1 MLITDAVAQE
11 FTADPF
17 APYIITAQA
26 LTCDL
31 QGAAHYGRQQAH
43 PHDVRVKYESAVVR
57 GKRYKYILGEPKI
70 TLPIAT
76 IFLIHGFPDCSFGWR
91 NQIPYLMKLGFRV
104 VVPDLLGY
112 AGSDTPEDLAQFS
125 LKSMSADIKEL
136 ARKFVGD
143 GQIVLGGHDWGG
155 ALVWRIALWHPELLK
170 GVFSVCTPFNAPMK
184 PWLPLQDLIA
194 MGKLKNFTY
203 QLQLAGPDVEKAI
216 QGEEKVRQ
224 FLNGMTV
231 LLSEEELNHYVEK
244 YMLQGAPQLRGP
256 LNWYRTR
263 KINWEE
269 ELPLADKEVKLEM
282 PTMFIAATNDS
293 ALPPSMSAGMERYMP
308 KLTRAEVGG
317 SHWALTGASDEVN
330 AHIGKWLKALFEGDI
345 KSAL

>member
-1 MLITDAVAQE
+1 MDTSK
-11 FTADPF
+11 
-17 APYIITAQA
+17 
-26 LTCDL
+26 LT
-31 QGAAHYGRQQAH
+31 
-43 PHDVRVKYESAVVR
+43 PHDPRVRYESAVVR
-57 GKRYKYILGEPKI
+57 GKTYKYILGEPKI
-70 TLPIAT
+70 TLPVAT
-76 IFLIHGFPDCSFGWR
+76 VFLIHGFPDCSFGWR
-91 NQIPYLMKLGFRV
+91 YQIPYLMSLGFRV
-104 VVPDLLGY
+104 VVPDMLGY
-112 AGSDTPEDLAQFS
+112 AGSDAPEGLAQFS
-125 LKSMSADIKEL
+125 LKSMSTDIREL

-143 GQIVLGGHDWGG
+143 GQIILGGHDWGG
-155 ALVWRIALWHPELLK
+155 ALVWRIALWYPELLK

-203 QLQLAGPDVEKAI
+203 QLQLAGPEVEGAI
-216 QGEEKVRQ
+216 QGETKVRQ
-224 FLNGMTV
+224 FLNGMWGGFGPNREFAFIAEKGVLLDNLSMLDRTI

-244 YMLQGAPQLRGP
+244 YMLQAAPQLRGP

-269 ELPLADKEVKLEM
+269 ELALADKEVKLDM

-293 ALPPSMSAGMERYMP
+293 ALPPSMSAGMERFMP

-330 AHIGKWLKALFEGDI
+330 AHIGKWLKGLFEGDI
-345 KSAL
+345 KAAL

>member
-1 MLITDAVAQE
+1 MDASKL
-11 FTADPF
+11 TPYDP
-17 APYIITAQA
+17 
-26 LTCDL
+26 
-31 QGAAHYGRQQAH
+31 R
-43 PHDVRVKYESAVVR
+43 VRYESAVVR
-57 GKRYKYILGEPKI
+57 GKTYKYIVGEPKI
-70 TLPIAT
+70 TLPVAT

-112 AGSDTPEDLAQFS
+112 AGSDTPQDLAQFS
-125 LKSMSADIKEL
+125 FKSMSADIREL

-155 ALVWRIALWHPELLK
+155 ALVWRVALWYPELLK

-203 QLQLAGPDVEKAI
+203 QLQLAGPDVEKEI
-216 QGEEKVRQ
+216 QGEEKLRQ
-224 FLNGMTV
+224 FLNGMWGGSGPNRERALIPEQGVLLDNLPKLNRTV

-244 YMLQGAPQLRGP
+244 YMLQSVPQLRGP

-269 ELPLADKEVKLEM
+269 ELPLADKDTKLEM
-282 PTMFIAATNDS
+282 PTMYIAAKNDT
-293 ALPPSMSAGMERYMP
+293 ALPPSMSIGMERYMP

-330 AHIGKWLKALFEGDI
+330 AHIGKWLKSLFEGDV